1 MSANLVVQPG
11 VSFEPEP
18 SEPVMESLFQQY
30 ERVLVQNLL
39 SSFALDFLLY
49 DQHGGDVDT
58 IHTVRQIGQD
68 DQMTY
73 KNKKNQV
80 VYEQM
85 GAYDSRE
92 YHQDP
97 RYIEKNREVSAQKKA
112 GTLVDAYTGERIP
125 MNGKTDLDHV
135 ISAKEIHEDRGRVL
149 AGIAGTDLANS
160 DVNLQATN
168 PHTNRS
174 KKADSMDDFLERKG
188 DEYTEEQKA
197 LMRKRDATARKA
209 YKDRLARTYY
219 TSPQFAKDLG
229 AAATKVGA
237 SMGARQ
243 ALGFV
248 FAEMW
253 FAVKEEFQAIED
265 KPFDLGDFLK
275 SIGNGLKK
283 GLERAKV
290 KYKEL
295 FAKFLDGAIA
305 GALASLTTTLCNI
318 FFTTAKN
325 VVRIVRQSYASLVEA
340 AKVLFINPENY
351 TFGERMRAVAK
362 ILATG
367 ASVVAGV
374 VVSDVVASTGIST
387 IPVIGDIVPSFCG
400 AFVSGILSC
409 TLLYFLDRSKTMNKL
424 IKALDGLHTIETEV
438 NYYRQQA
445 EYFERY
451 AAELDKI
458 DLEQFKK
465 EIAFYGN
472 ITTKLESAGSEE
484 ELNRILKE
492 GTSGIQVMF
501 QCNQCGECC
510 RHVGLS
516 PLYQYLDRGDGVC
529 KYLVGNLCSIYE
541 SRPLVCRVDESYDAF
556 FQSRMS
562 KEEYY
567 RLNYEA
573 CDKLKRKMI

>member
-492 GTSGIQVMF
+492 AITTAGILMPWEGF
-501 QCNQCGECC
+501 ESFDKFM
-510 RHVGLS
+510 H
-516 PLYQYLDRGDGVC
+516 D
-529 KYLVGNLCSIYE
+529 KKAHLV
-541 SRPLVCRVDESYDAF
+541 F
-556 FQSRMS
+556 
-562 KEEYY
+562 K
-567 RLNYEA
+567 
-573 CDKLKRKMI
+573 